1 MPCFLKDESKVLTI
15 PMAQICNLS
24 IKLSTVPDEYKLA
37 KLKQLNKR
45 GKKTD
50 PKTADQFL
58 YF

>member
-15 PMAQICNLS
+15 PIAQIRNLS
-24 IKLSTVPDEYKLA
+24 IKLSTVPDECKLA
-37 KLKQLNKR
+37 KLKQLYKR